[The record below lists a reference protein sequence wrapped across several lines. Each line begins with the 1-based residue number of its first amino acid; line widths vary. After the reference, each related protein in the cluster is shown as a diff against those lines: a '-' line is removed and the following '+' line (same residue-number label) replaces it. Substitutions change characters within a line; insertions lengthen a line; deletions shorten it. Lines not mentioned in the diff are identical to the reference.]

1 MPLIANQARV
11 GSDRQPSEVRFK
23 ELSTVEEEHDAGY
36 EAFEDF
42 VDEFLRSD
50 MEASILDLSRAKQT
64 HPPALPQRSDRRL
77 SRAFEI
83 AMVELKSLDGSTTQ
97 KEVEQETEVSD
108 PHERYLSSEEDA
120 SLSDDS
126 ESLLEFE
133 SSSSE
138 MDSPR
143 APPSRASSKKS
154 QEDMATV
161 VSFTAVG
168 KPRLIEISPNFSVS
182 KTQEP
187 VSFDTASIAPLPK
200 RRRPV
205 PIMYPSPL
213 RYRSVSSTGSTQ
225 AQVSNTVIQPQPH
238 ESNASPPSLP
248 PRKSSRAAS
257 NVPTNVAPTK
267 HEFMISNPFPV
278 IEAEELSLSNFES
291 SSESTAVTPKTPI
304 TMAAAA
310 WKTGL
315 NRTLS
320 KARKHS
326 MPRMSLAYTA
336 GVVAPRTMSKPGLAD
351 MIEEEE
357 PVELDP
363 WKQRQRSA
371 TTPQTPHEGP
381 VRYAD
386 IMGNAR
392 KPAPYI
398 PGHARNLSL
407 GMRGL
412 TRRKSVR
419 GRSDRYL
426 GQVL

>member
-1 MPLIANQARV
+1 MPMMANQAPV
-11 GSDRQPSEVRFK
+11 GNDRQPSEVRFK
-23 ELSTVEEEHDAGY
+23 ELNTLEEEHDAGY

-50 MEASILDLSRAKQT
+50 MEASILGLSMAKQT
-64 HPPALPQRSDRRL
+64 KPPALPQRSDRRL
-77 SRAFEI
+77 SKALEI

-97 KEVEQETEVSD
+97 KEVEQETEGSD

-120 SLSDDS
+120 SFSDDS

-133 SSSSE
+133 SSTSSE
-138 MDSPR
+138 ANSPR
-143 APPSRASSKKS
+143 APPSRASSKIS

-187 VSFDTASIAPLPK
+187 VSFATASIAPIPK

-225 AQVSNTVIQPQPH
+225 AQASNAVTQPQPY
-238 ESNASPPSLP
+238 ETNASPPSLP

-257 NVPTNVAPTK
+257 NVPSNVAPTK
-267 HEFMISNPFPV
+267 HELMTSNPFPV
-278 IEAEELSLSNFES
+278 IETQELSLSNPES
-291 SSESTAVTPKTPI
+291 SSESTPVTPKTPI
-304 TMAAAA
+304 SMAAAV

-326 MPRMSLAYTA
+326 MPRMSSAYTA
-336 GVVAPRTMSKPGLAD
+336 GIVAPRTVSKPGLAD
-351 MIEEEE
+351 MIEEEEE

-398 PGHARNLSL
+398 PGQARNLGL

-426 GQVL
+426 G